1 MKFPKRYLQTGA
13 ALFVSSLSAFAAT
26 EAAPVVKVLPPHQ
39 YNPFGTA
46 GETSPELLAALNKM
60 SETGILA
67 GRRNSLH
74 LFRWSGTPPKL
85 THLGLW
91 GAKVNNE
98 LMSLTAL
105 MPDLAFVS
113 LYETSVDDSGVETLL
128 KLPSLRYLTFAP
140 IERYEK
146 AGFGAPQWSYPTI
159 ERNNE
164 RPRVTGKILK
174 ACSQSKTLESI
185 DLSDA
190 KVDSK
195 DLEALAACLKLGS
208 VGLPNIIDQETVKH
222 LQACRRLSNLVIG
235 NREVSAQEIEQLAAW
250 KGLRSLTIIR
260 AHLSRETL
268 LALSKLETVEAL
280 HLADCGLTDESLQ
293 SLKGSPKLTLLDL
306 TRNEING
313 PGLMHVSKLNLKG
326 LELTFN
332 NLNDLTIKHL
342 QQLGSLETLNISYN
356 TGITNTGIQNGPL
369 QSMTHLRKLEL
380 RGLKKVTDA
389 SCEDLGKLGFLTN
402 LGIRETTTSVEAVA
416 KLKAAMPKTDVFK

>member
-1 MKFPKRYLQTGA
+1 MKFPNRFLQTGA
-13 ALFVSSLSAFAAT
+13 ALIVSSLSGFAANET
-26 EAAPVVKVLPPHQ
+26 APIAKFLAPHQ
-39 YNPFGTA
+39 YNPFGTP
-46 GETSPELLAALNKM
+46 GDTSPELLAALNKM
-60 SETGILA
+60 SETGIFE

-128 KLPSLRYLTFAP
+128 KLPNLRYLTFAP

-159 ERNNE
+159 ERNHE

-174 ACSQSKTLESI
+174 AFAQSKTLESI
-185 DLSDA
+185 DLSDT
-190 KVDSK
+190 KVESK
-195 DLEALAACLKLGS
+195 DLEALAGCPKLGS
-208 VGLPNIIDQETVKH
+208 VGLPNIIDEETVKH
-222 LQACRRLSNLVIG
+222 LRACKRLSNLSIG
-235 NREVSAQEIEQLAAW
+235 NREVGAEEIERLAAW

-260 AHLSRETL
+260 AHLSKETL

-280 HLADCGLTDESLQ
+280 HLVDCGLSDESLQ
-293 SLKGSPKLTLLDL
+293 YLKGSPKLALLDL

-313 PGLMHVSKLNLKG
+313 PGLVHVSKLNLKG

-342 QQLGSLETLNISYN
+342 PQLGGLETLNISYN
-356 TGITNTGIQNGPL
+356 TGITNAGIQNGTL
-369 QSMTHLRKLEL
+369 QGMTQLKKLEL

-389 SCEDLGKLGFLTN
+389 SYEDLVKLGFLTN
-402 LGIRETTTSVEAVA
+402 LGIRETTTSVETVA
-416 KLKAAMPKTDVFK
+416 RLKAAMPKTDVFK